1 MREWCQGRR
10 LAAELE
16 SELGIPD
23 LSPYTYQ
30 PTICSCL
37 HKIALIHSNFSNYP
51 FNVKIFA
58 FDSLILIL
66 EFHILSMAI
75 ACCLIF
81 DPSVHVH
88 FILPNSV
95 KMLQG
100 WGKLAPAP
108 PHQGMMIAMAKWH
121 HCNDGNMAIW
131 WSQYGIVAKDDDCD
145 GSNMAS
151 LQ

>member
-23 LSPYTYQ
+23 LGPYTYQ

-37 HKIALIHSNFSNYP
+37 DKIALIQIHLLNTNTQIQVHLPTNQPTYQPTICGCLDKIALIHSNFSNYP

-66 EFHILSMAI
+66 EFHIPSTPLAF
-75 ACCLIF
+75 CLIF
-81 DPSVHVH
+81 APVHVH

-95 KMLQG
+95 QMLQG
-100 WGKLAPAP
+100 
-108 PHQGMMIAMAKWH
+108 
-121 HCNDGNMAIW
+121 
-131 WSQYGIVAKDDDCD
+131 
-145 GSNMAS
+145 
-151 LQ
+151 